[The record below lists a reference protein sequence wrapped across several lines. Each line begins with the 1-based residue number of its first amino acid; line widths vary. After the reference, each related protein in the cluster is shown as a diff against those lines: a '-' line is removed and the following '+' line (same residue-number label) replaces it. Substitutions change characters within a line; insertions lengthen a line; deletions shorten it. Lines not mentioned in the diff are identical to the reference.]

1 LAERRH
7 RDIAFYELALV
18 NNGNSEQR
26 DRSYAYVHSNRGRKT
41 VNTYLQGRKITIER
55 HSRPPAIEILH
66 LIRKL
71 RWIGMEDEAEQLQMK
86 IQEATPIGGVITV
99 ARETD

>member
-1 LAERRH
+1 LAERRR

-18 NNGNSEQR
+18 NIRNRERR
-26 DRSYAYVHSNRGRKT
+26 DRSCAYIHSNRGRET
-41 VNTYLQGRKITIER
+41 VNTYLQGRKITIE
-55 HSRPPAIEILH
+55 HDSRPPAMEILR

-86 IQEATPIGGVITV
+86 IQEATAIGDVITV